1 MSNRATRPTS
11 AGAAPDAG
19 RPEKNPGLLFRVLD
33 STYRFLASLKLAVLG
48 LSSLAAALAYA
59 TFFEKWYGTAAV
71 QEWIYQSPL
80 FSMLLAVLG
89 INILCAALIRFPWT
103 KRQTGFVIT
112 HGGLIVILIGSWIS
126 ARVTDDGQLGMVEG
140 EQSSQLVR
148 IDDAAIRVQPI
159 DKEKGVATT
168 EYQLPFFP
176 GTFTWNTPETVKQ
189 SGGLSAP
196 LALGLAMGFGA
207 AFLSLGVLWGLGKLP
222 RVDAP
227 LAYGLLSVLGLAALA
242 CLGARERGPRED
254 LLTTSREPFQL
265 KVKQYFPA
273 SSPVRFAPKEG
284 EGGEPMIKAAL
295 FIKMP
300 SMPEEMNFI
309 DRFDD
314 GRGELPWL
322 RADHPR
328 YRRDARSLGPALL
341 TFQFADRPEMIE
353 DFLTLPE
360 KPLEQ
365 DLIRVHYKD
374 QAGKARVF
382 TLPAG
387 AEEGA
392 SFSLPESDL
401 KVTLSK
407 KSSLPLGPDV
417 DPDQSMSR
425 VTGEQVLS
433 FVFLDVSK
441 GDQPPEPYIA
451 CSALPALPNN
461 ARQTT
466 PLVQVSYYH
475 PPTLGEQA
483 MQGRSAVVDLLGT
496 RDGRLFYRAF
506 GREGLRSKGPILL
519 GRRVQLVGGENQP
532 VTFNLR
538 VDEYLTSGVAG
549 ETVQDV
555 ELAAGQKDQ
564 GIPGCLVEMTVDD
577 QTKEFWLRRANV
589 LTPTFQTVGF
599 PDGSLYRLALDF
611 DRKDLGFHLK
621 LVDFEVGM
629 DPGTSQPSSFTSKV
643 LLTDERHGVKDRPI
657 TISMNE
663 PLSYRDYTFYQSN
676 YDRVRDKATGRPTGQ
691 FMSIFQVRFDPDW
704 CWGTVYM
711 GCLLVCLGIF
721 VQFYMRAGVF
731 SDGGKRER
739 ERAERARLRKGL
751 PPLVTEGA
759 PEPVVAAGRSPQHA
773 TNELL

>member
-11 AGAAPDAG
+11 TGAAPDAG
-19 RPEKNPGLLFRVLD
+19 RAGKNPGLLLQVFD
-33 STYRFLASLKLAVLG
+33 AIYRFLASLKLAVLG
-48 LSSLAAALAYA
+48 LSSLAAVLAYA
-59 TFFEKWYGTAAV
+59 TFFEKWYGTSAV

-80 FSMLLAVLG
+80 FTILLAVLG

-112 HGGLIVILIGSWIS
+112 HGGLIVVLIGSWIS
-126 ARVTDDGQLGMVEG
+126 ARVTDDGQVGMVEG

-176 GTFTWNTPETVKQ
+176 GTFVWNTPETAQKT
-189 SGGLSAP
+189 GGLSEP
-196 LALGLAMGFGA
+196 LAFGLAMGFGA
-207 AFLSLGVLWGLGKLP
+207 GFLAFGVLWWLGKFP

-227 LAYGLLSVLGLAALA
+227 LAYGLLSVLGLAAMA
-242 CLGARERGPRED
+242 SLGARERGPRED
-254 LLTTSREPFQL
+254 LLTSPNEPFQL
-265 KVKQYFPA
+265 KVKQFFPA

-284 EGGEPMIKAAL
+284 ENGEPMVKAAL

-309 DRFDD
+309 ERFDD
-314 GRGELPWL
+314 GRGQLPWL
-322 RADHPR
+322 QADHPR

-341 TFQFADRPEMIE
+341 TFQYADRPEMVE
-353 DFLTLPE
+353 DFLAVPE

-365 DLIRVHYKD
+365 DMIRVHYED
-374 QAGKARVF
+374 QAGKSRVF
-382 TLPAG
+382 TLPTDAQ
-387 AEEGA
+387 EGA
-392 SFSLPESDL
+392 SFPLPESDL

-407 KSSLPLGPDV
+407 RSNLPLGPDV
-417 DPDQSMSR
+417 DPDQAMSR

-451 CSALPALPNN
+451 CSALPSLPNN
-461 ARQTT
+461 ARATT
-466 PLVQVSYYH
+466 PLVRVSYFH
-475 PPTLGEQA
+475 PPTLGGEA
-483 MQGRSAVVDLLGT
+483 MQGRSAVVDLMGT
-496 RDGRLFYRAF
+496 PDGKLYYRAF
-506 GREGLRSKGPILL
+506 GREGLRGKGPILL
-519 GRRVQLVGGENQP
+519 GRRVELVGGENQP
-532 VTFNLR
+532 VTFTLR
-538 VDEYLTSGVAG
+538 VDDYLTSGVEG
-549 ETVQDV
+549 EIVQEV
-555 ELAAGQKDQ
+555 ELPAGQKDQ
-564 GIPGCLVEMTVDD
+564 GIPGCLVEMKVGD

-589 LTPTFQTVGF
+589 LTPTFQTVAF

-611 DRKDLGFHLK
+611 DRKELGFHLK

-643 LLTDERHGVKDRPI
+643 LLTDERQGVKDRPV

-739 ERAERARLRKGL
+739 ERAERARLRAGL
-751 PPLVTEGA
+751 PPVAVENA
-759 PEPVVAAGRSPQHA
+759 PEPVAAGRSSRRA
-773 TNELL
+773 DDDLL